1 MPPGHHRDCG
11 VADPARGEV
20 HLLPN
25 PRSAPPGDHAGPRAS
40 PPAHERWCSGARGAR
55 APLRGR
61 VAPL

>member
-40 PPAHERWCSGARGAR
+40 PPCSRTMMFRRARR
-55 APLRGR
+55 ACSDSRSGCP
-61 VAPL
+61 A